1 MVIIIMKVKVI
12 SSLNNKKDLQQAINL
27 YLFEE
32 KINSENLIDIKFHTQ
47 AFQSNQDI
55 MYDVL
60 IIYEDN
66 IK

>member
-1 MVIIIMKVKVI
+1 MKVKVI

-32 KINSENLIDIKFHTQ
+32 KINSNNLIDIKFHTQ

-55 MYDVL
+55 IYDVL
-60 IIYEDN
+60 IIYEDK

>member
-1 MVIIIMKVKVI
+1 MKVKVI

>member
-1 MVIIIMKVKVI
+1 MKVKVI

-47 AFQSNQDI
+47 AFQSHQDI

-60 IIYEDN
+60 IIYEDK

>member
-1 MVIIIMKVKVI
+1 MKVKVI

-32 KINSENLIDIKFHTQ
+32 KINSNNLIDIKFHTQ

-60 IIYEDN
+60 IIYEDK

>member
-1 MVIIIMKVKVI
+1 MKVKVI

-60 IIYEDN
+60 IIYEDK